1 MFQQRLCH
9 VVCST
14 AQYREPMVTE
24 EHSGDKKAY
33 SQDDI
38 DALAY
43 SYVLSHGY
51 EGALALLDA
60 LLAHGGQ
67 DDGAPDG
74 DLAVFCRRILDAIH
88 DEAATIFRILNRM
101 IVTPPNGVRHPMAAV
116 SIPGPNPID
125 RHIGHRLRQRRSE
138 LGLSLARMAA
148 DLALAPDALALIE
161 QGATRLDAVAL
172 ERAVKRLD
180 VPAAYFF
187 RTLRSEEDASS
198 TAQSLTGRFD
208 SASRPGRRSGTAT
221 PAVPLS
227 LASCERRS
235 SSSG

>member
-1 MFQQRLCH
+1 MFQQRLYH

-14 AQYREPMVTE
+14 AVYPESMMTVDG
-24 EHSGDKKAY
+24 SGEKTGY

-51 EGALALLDA
+51 EGALAMFDDF
-60 LLAHGGQ
+60 LAHRAR
-67 DDGAPDG
+67 DDVGPD
-74 DLAVFCRRILDAIH
+74 DVVATLCCRILDAIH
-88 DEAATIFRILNRM
+88 NEAATISRILDRM
-101 IVTPPNGVRHPMAAV
+101 ILTPHNGVRHPVAAV
-116 SIPGPNPID
+116 AIPGPNPID

-138 LGLSLARMAA
+138 LGLPLTGLAA
-148 DLALAPDALALIE
+148 DLALTPDALALIE

-187 RTLRSEEDASS
+187 RTSRSDENASIA
-198 TAQSLTGRFD
+198 AQ
-208 SASRPGRRSGTAT
+208 
-221 PAVPLS
+221 
-227 LASCERRS
+227 
-235 SSSG
+235 